1 MAPFMERDN
10 IDYLRKFSKFRNIQP
25 SNSPPRKNYAAA
37 ANFLPHNE
45 NKKMKSLIRA
55 THLTKAQYTN

>member
-10 IDYLRKFSKFRNIQP
+10 IGYLRKFSKFKNIQP
-25 SNSPPRKNYAAA
+25 SNSPPPKTYAAA
-37 ANFLPHNE
+37 SNFMPHNE

-55 THLTKAQYTN
+55 TNLTKAQYTN